1 MNLFNRINNFGRPP
15 GRLTR
20 SRMGFALAVA
30 LVSDA
35 VQVPL
40 QAVPGA
46 PEVIDVIAMV
56 LTTAAIGFHVL
67 LLPTFVLEFIPLVDM
82 MPTWTGCVIAV
93 LALRRR
99 KPDAPPSPPDSIPP
113 KLEETTDTP
122 RQLKS

>member
-1 MNLFNRINNFGRPP
+1 MNLLNRINNFGRPP
-15 GRLTR
+15 YRLTR

-30 LVSDA
+30 LVSD
-35 VQVPL
+35 VLQVPL

-56 LTTAAIGFHVL
+56 LTTTAIGFHVL

-99 KPDAPPSPPDSIPP
+99 KPAYPPPPPDALPP
-113 KLEETTDTP
+113 RLQETTDSD
-122 RQLKS
+122 RQIKS